1 MTKQPRTGGRPMPP
15 QHLLDCLLTSFK
27 PAPEVKQWVQEQILS
42 EAGRIHN
49 PEHGHL
55 VDADVQYLWASEGF
69 GRQGRQVIGQAEMVS
84 FQVSGWKRARQEQQ
98 LREWFGH
105 EPAFIITL
113 DASYASRCSDTDWC
127 ALVEHELFHIAQR
140 KNAFGAPEFT
150 KDGRPKLFIQ
160 GHDVEEFVGVVKR
173 YGVGDP
179 NGALARIAAAA
190 RGQPEVTRSSI
201 AGACGTC
208 LVRTA

>member
-1 MTKQPRTGGRPMPP
+1 MAKLPKRPAPP
-15 QHLLDCLLTSFK
+15 QRLLECVLTTLV
-27 PAPEVKQWVQEQILS
+27 PAPEVKEWVQEQILS

-49 PEHGHL
+49 PDHGHL

-69 GRQGRQVIGQAEMVS
+69 GKQGRRVVGQAEMVS

-105 EPAFIITL
+105 VPSFIITL
-113 DASYASRCSDTDWC
+113 DANYSAFCSDAAWC
-127 ALVEHELFHIAQR
+127 ALVEHELFHIAHAR
-140 KNAFGAPEFT
+140 DEYGAPKFT
-150 KDGRPKLFIQ
+150 KEGMPKLAIQ

-173 YGVGDP
+173 YGAGDP
-179 NGALARIAAAA
+179 GGALARIAAAA
-190 RGQPEVTRSSI
+190 RGQPEVTRSNI

-208 LVRTA
+208 IARAA